1 MAPGDLPY
9 AKFDTR
15 PLFVAVRTSVG
26 WWDWIAKSS
35 APPVKQLEPKRF
47 AIPMYKDTIFPDLQ
61 AVIIP
66 AAARV
71 DGCSLLVVGTMEG
84 GVFTPCKDE
93 GPFWISLS
101 SL

>member
-15 PLFVAVRTSVG
+15 PLFVAIRTSGG
-26 WWDWIAKSS
+26 WWDWIAKAS
-35 APPVKQLEPKRF
+35 APPVKVLDPKRH
-47 AIPMYKDTIFPDLQ
+47 ACSMYRDTVFPHLQ

-71 DGCSLLVVGTMEG
+71 DGCALLVVGTVAG
-84 GVFTPCKDE
+84 SAFTPIEDE